1 MKLRIKEQ
9 IEDNTTHTLYIKDD
23 AQYLPNIDECVLVEY
38 EGKHIK
44 LKITDITLNY
54 INNTITAIGYRIS

>member
-9 IEDNTTHTLYIKDD
+9 LINGTVCTIYIKED
-23 AQYLPNIDECVLVEY
+23 AQYLPNIDESVLVEY

-44 LKITDITLNY
+44 LKITDITINY
-54 INNTITAIGYRIS
+54 INDTITAIGYRIS